1 MKKYYFVGICGVSMS
16 SLALFMQS
24 EGNLVRGYDK
34 ENSQQLTCK
43 GIEIDNEINLSNID
57 WADEI
62 IYSSAFDEQFEP
74 IAYAC
79 SKKRR

>member
-34 ENSQQLTCK
+34 ENLQQLTCK
-43 GIEIDNEINLSNID
+43 GIEIDNEMPERNQLNNLQKNQKNISNEISSIIIPMINDKI
-57 WADEI
+57 
-62 IYSSAFDEQFEP
+62 
-74 IAYAC
+74 
-79 SKKRR
+79 